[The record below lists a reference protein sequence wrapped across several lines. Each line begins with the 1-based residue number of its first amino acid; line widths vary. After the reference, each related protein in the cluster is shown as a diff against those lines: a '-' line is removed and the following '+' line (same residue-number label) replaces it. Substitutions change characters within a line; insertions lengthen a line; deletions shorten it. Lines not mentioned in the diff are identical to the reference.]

1 MSASAMPVE
10 EVFKSL
16 LAVVL
21 AISLCPLVSAD
32 KAQAEEAGESSESTD
47 AVQVADE
54 GEGEETDFAEDIL
67 ETGNSNADPELT
79 EENNSVEDEDVTDDN
94 NVALQAASDSGTPIV
109 DWTECGTC
117 QWRID
122 SKKCLI
128 IEPQSG
134 ESGELEDW
142 TGSKAPWLKYES
154 SIISVTIEKTVIA
167 KTTSGAFYCCYRLI
181 ASGKLV

>member
-122 SKKCLI
+122 SKKVSDHRTSIGGVGRTRGLDGF
-128 IEPQSG
+128 QSALAQIRKFDYL
-134 ESGELEDW
+134 SDNREDR
-142 TGSKAPWLKYES
+142 
-154 SIISVTIEKTVIA
+154 
-167 KTTSGAFYCCYRLI
+167 YCKNHFGGIL
-181 ASGKLV
+181 LLL